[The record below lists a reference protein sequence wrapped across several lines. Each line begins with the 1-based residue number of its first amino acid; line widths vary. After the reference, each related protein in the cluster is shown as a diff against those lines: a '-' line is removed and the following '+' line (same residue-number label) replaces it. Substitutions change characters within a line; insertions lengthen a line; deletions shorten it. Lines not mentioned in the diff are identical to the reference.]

1 MLNLFRHSEEADFE
15 NILAQHAVRHMA
27 TAEGKDSH
35 EKQFRDLLQALPA
48 AIYTTDA
55 DGRITFFNR
64 ACIEFAGRTPKI
76 GDMWCVTWKLFWPD
90 GTPLAHED
98 CPMAIALKE
107 NRSVRDVEAIAE
119 RPDGSRIC
127 FMPYPTP
134 LRDEAGRLLG
144 AVNMLVDITTRKQ
157 AEERMMLLT
166 GEVDHRSNNLLAVIQ
181 AMLRL
186 TRADTAEEFQAAFQ
200 GRLSALANVQRLFSV
215 SRWTGASI
223 QKIIE
228 EELRPYGSTRV
239 SLAGSDVRLPAA
251 LAQAI
256 AVSVHELA
264 TNAAKYGSLS
274 GPAGKIDIRWQ
285 VDASDNLLLHWT
297 EIRRTPRR
305 RTGAEGIWRRRHRRH
320 GPHPLAADHAA
331 VEARRAGLRIVL
343 PGDRGVAG
351 TRPQPSLRPS
361 SFSRPANQPDKV
373 VIDHAAGI
381 DLRHRDLL
389 LAERKVHADPV
400 GEPQM
405 RIGQRLQLVL
415 VVFQRL
421 VIAGLADLDR
431 EQIVRNLALVHD
443 DIGIDRFAEMI
454 VGRDDRPMRQPQRS
468 LAEPVEIA
476 IDVPARK
483 LLFAMHRQPVR
494 QRALTEILLQQEGFT
509 GIEFLQCA

>member
-64 ACIEFAGRTPKI
+64 ACIDFAGRTPKI

-107 NRSVRDVEAIAE
+107 NRPVRDVEAIAE

-297 EIRRTPRR
+297 ES
-305 RTGAEGIWRRRHRRH
+305 G
-320 GPHPLAADHAA
+320 GPH
-331 VEARRAGLRIVL
+331 V
-343 PGDRGVAG
+343 
-351 TRPQPSLRPS
+351 
-361 SFSRPANQPDKV
+361 
-373 VIDHAAGI
+373 
-381 DLRHRDLL
+381 
-389 LAERKVHADPV
+389 
-400 GEPQM
+400 
-405 RIGQRLQLVL
+405 
-415 VVFQRL
+415 
-421 VIAGLADLDR
+421 
-431 EQIVRNLALVHD
+431 
-443 DIGIDRFAEMI
+443 
-454 VGRDDRPMRQPQRS
+454 
-468 LAEPVEIA
+468 AEPVRKGFGVDA
-476 IDVPARK
+476 IDGMVRT
-483 LLFAMHRQPVR
+483 LSGRITRQWKP
-494 QRALTEILLQQEGFT
+494 EGLDCELCFP
-509 GIEFLQCA
+509 GIEA

>member
-1 MLNLFRHSEEADFE
+1 MLNLFRHSEAADLE
-15 NILAQHAVRHMA
+15 DILARHAIRN
-27 TAEGKDSH
+27 TAAADDTESR

-55 DGRITFFNR
+55 EGRITFFNH

-76 GDMWCVTWKLFWPD
+76 GEMWCVTWKLFWPD
-90 GTPLAHED
+90 GTPLRHED

-107 NRSVRDVEAIAE
+107 NRPVRDVEAIAE

-186 TRADTAEEFQAAFQ
+186 TKADSAEEFQAAFQ

-223 QKIIE
+223 QTIIQ
-228 EELRPYGSTRV
+228 EELKPYGSTRV
-239 SLAGSDVRLPAA
+239 SMTGTDVRLPAS

-256 AVSVHELA
+256 AVAIHELA

-285 VDASDNLLLHWT
+285 IDEADSLQLRWTESGGPQIAEPMRKGFGVDAIDGMV
-297 EIRRTPRR
+297 RTLSGRITRQWKPEGLDCELSFPVI
-305 RTGAEGIWRRRHRRH
+305 GA
-320 GPHPLAADHAA
+320 
-331 VEARRAGLRIVL
+331 
-343 PGDRGVAG
+343 
-351 TRPQPSLRPS
+351 
-361 SFSRPANQPDKV
+361 
-373 VIDHAAGI
+373 
-381 DLRHRDLL
+381 
-389 LAERKVHADPV
+389 
-400 GEPQM
+400 
-405 RIGQRLQLVL
+405 
-415 VVFQRL
+415 
-421 VIAGLADLDR
+421 
-431 EQIVRNLALVHD
+431 
-443 DIGIDRFAEMI
+443 
-454 VGRDDRPMRQPQRS
+454 
-468 LAEPVEIA
+468 
-476 IDVPARK
+476 
-483 LLFAMHRQPVR
+483 
-494 QRALTEILLQQEGFT
+494 
-509 GIEFLQCA
+509 